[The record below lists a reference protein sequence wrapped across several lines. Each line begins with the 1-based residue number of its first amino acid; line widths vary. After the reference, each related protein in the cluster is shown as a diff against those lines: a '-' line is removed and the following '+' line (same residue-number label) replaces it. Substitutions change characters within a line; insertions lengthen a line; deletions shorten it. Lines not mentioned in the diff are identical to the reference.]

1 MGCHQL
7 IHITSIDEFRT
18 AAPSWDN
25 LWWRSEVT
33 IPTARAELLAQWV
46 EQFAPQADFHALAV
60 ENQGKWVAAML
71 MVRVKIGRVLDVG
84 AMPVNAWAPGGG
96 LLLDANTETD
106 VALDILVAAIR
117 GFPWQWLWLDDVPL
131 NALSWKAFQRAISR
145 AGMASDI
152 LERYQVGLIKIDRN
166 WEACRKHWSR
176 SHRQS
181 MAKAARRLAKEG
193 DVDFQMYSM
202 LRPEEVEP
210 LLHKGFEVEDRSW
223 KGEAGSSVFK
233 RGMFGILVQ
242 QAKQLAKW
250 GQLELSFLE
259 LNARPIAFSY
269 GFNAKG
275 VHHPNKIAYDP
286 EYAHF
291 SPGQLL
297 FYHILERLY
306 HDPERRAID
315 CSGEMSEATSRW
327 RPTTYTIGQLVVA
340 PRRLLGRMSLYVY
353 KHCWPYVRHLR
364 RRFSSGQRRHSQR

>member
-25 LWWRSEVT
+25 LWWRSEIT
-33 IPTARAELLAQWV
+33 MPTARAELLAQWI
-46 EQFAPQADFHALAV
+46 EQFAPQADFHMLAV

-71 MVRVKIGRVLDVG
+71 MVGVKIGRVLNVG
-84 AMPVNAWAPGGG
+84 AMPVNAWVPGGG
-96 LLLDANTETD
+96 LLLDANAETD
-106 VALDILVAAIR
+106 VALDLLVGATR
-117 GFPWQWLWLDDVPL
+117 GLPWQWLWLEGVPL
-131 NALSWKAFQRAISR
+131 NAPRWKAFQRAISR
-145 AGMASDI
+145 AGMASDV
-152 LERYQVGLIKIDRN
+152 LERYQAGLIKIDRN
-166 WEACRKHWSR
+166 WEAYRKRWSR
-176 SHRQS
+176 NHRQN

-202 LRPEEVEP
+202 LGPEEVEP
-210 LLHKGFEVEDRSW
+210 LLRKGFEVEDRSW

-233 RGMFGILVQ
+233 RGMFEFLVR
-242 QAKQLAKW
+242 QAKQLARW

-259 LNARPIAFSY
+259 LNARPIAFFY

-275 VHHPNKIAYDP
+275 VYHPCKIAYDP
-286 EYAHF
+286 EYAPF

-297 FYHILERLY
+297 FYHILERLH

-340 PRRLLGRMSLYVY
+340 PRRLLGRMSLHVY
-353 KHCWPYVRHLR
+353 THCWPYIRHLR
-364 RRFSSGQRRHSQR
+364 RRFSSGGHR